1 MNNLTTLFNA
11 LSAQA
16 EELQAAGN
24 EEAFSRYTVQAL
36 FERHEAVSA
45 KLTARNEALQVRML
59 DLLVLIV
66 VVYCHTS

>member
-1 MNNLTTLFNA
+1 MNNLTALFNA
-11 LSAQA
+11 LSTQA

-45 KLTARNEALQVRML
+45 KLTARNEALQASAL
-59 DLLVLIV
+59 SVLIV
-66 VVYCHTS
+66 FDL